1 MILGTAS
8 YMSPEQA
15 RGKRV
20 DKRADIWA
28 FGCVLYE
35 MLTGTEGAI
44 SAFWSPDSRWLGV
57 ISRGRVR
64 RMEIAG
70 DRIETVYQFKGEL
83 RSGAWAADDTILLAA
98 DTGGLWR
105 VHAR

>member
-1 MILGTAS
+1 MA
-8 YMSPEQA
+8 
-15 RGKRV
+15 
-20 DKRADIWA
+20 WA

-70 DRIETVYQFKGEL
+70 DERQGHSRHV
-83 RSGAWAADDTILLAA
+83 
-98 DTGGLWR
+98 
-105 VHAR
+105 